1 MKQFH
6 FVWIFG
12 ILGNFLPCSYR
23 SCKKCSK
30 AQPVHSPCYSN
41 FANWHQWRILCTL
54 RINGRNLEQCFPIS
68 SRQTG
73 TRSTQVLKG
82 GIGVRVV
89 KWWKA
94 GMQIMCISWQIAK
107 KSWYEAEAYE
117 ASTRKVVMWVLNL
130 VLLGSLGVCRLRFG
144 AWAHQWCSS
153 ALFVMAGVPKYF
165 ESRPLT
171 VSTGVIFESFEVC
184 LVSRFCGALTEME
197 SWS

>member
-1 MKQFH
+1 MKHGSLWEFLALLVQELQKVFQRHSQF
-6 FVWIFG
+6 IRLATQ
-12 ILGNFLPCSYR
+12 ILQIDINE
-23 SCKKCSK
+23 
-30 AQPVHSPCYSN
+30 
-41 FANWHQWRILCTL
+41 RILCTL

-107 KSWYEAEAYE
+107 KSWYEA
-117 ASTRKVVMWVLNL
+117 STRKGVMWVLNL
-130 VLLGSLGVCRLRFG
+130 VLLGWLGFCRLRFG

-153 ALFVMAGVPKYF
+153 ALFVMAGVPKCF

-197 SWS
+197 FWS